1 MWYPLLR
8 LVTEMWKCFTWYDI
22 LSRRSCD
29 MISDDPIKEVCF
41 HQYNTL
47 IRLRQLHNNLLTLQ
61 KLSLNVFKYQNHNK
75 VRLTDKENVAES
87 FLFTL
92 IFLWGISDTRIKTGI
107 VLSLSPGSCHKSLSI
122 LPKSVIEWNGL
133 ITITIEHTFRISNLN
148 FKKKKKLHRRI
159 LLAIE
164 RAEYHIINEP
174 KMTNFEYFHI
184 LYFEWYIVPPKVN
197 RYKMGL
203 RILIYKNI
211 NSKN

>member
-148 FKKKKKLHRRI
+148 FKKKKKIAQKNSTCHWKGRISYHKWPKNDQFRVFPYSLFWMVHRS
-159 LLAIE
+159 
-164 RAEYHIINEP
+164 
-174 KMTNFEYFHI
+174 
-184 LYFEWYIVPPKVN
+184 
-197 RYKMGL
+197 
-203 RILIYKNI
+203 
-211 NSKN
+211 SKG